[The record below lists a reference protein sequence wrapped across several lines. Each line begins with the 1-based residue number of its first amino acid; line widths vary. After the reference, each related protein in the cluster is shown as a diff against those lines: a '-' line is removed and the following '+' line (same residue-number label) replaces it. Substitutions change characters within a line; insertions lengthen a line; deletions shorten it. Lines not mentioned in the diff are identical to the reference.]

1 MSSSVPAQRVAVYID
16 GFNLYYGL
24 RSKDWRRYYWLDIHS
39 LARNI
44 LRPNQDLVLVR
55 YFTAHITAEPDD
67 PDKPTRQNT
76 YIEALG
82 TLPNVQ
88 IHYGDFRPRT
98 VRCFECGREWS
109 SPEEKMTDVNIAVEA
124 LGDAQDDRFDT
135 AVVISGDSDLVGL
148 VRALRQRYS
157 EKRAIVAFPPGR
169 RSDDLRGAAT
179 ASFTIGRKLIAD
191 SQLPERVSGPDGSVW
206 TRPQHWQ

>member
-1 MSSSVPAQRVAVYID
+1 
-16 GFNLYYGL
+16 
-24 RSKDWRRYYWLDIHS
+24 
-39 LARNI
+39 
-44 LRPNQDLVLVR
+44 
-55 YFTAHITAEPDD
+55 
-67 PDKPTRQNT
+67 
-76 YIEALG
+76 
-82 TLPNVQ
+82 
-88 IHYGDFRPRT
+88 
-98 VRCFECGREWS
+98 
-109 SPEEKMTDVNIAVEA
+109 MTDVNIAVEA

-148 VRALRQRYS
+148 VRALRQRYP

-169 RSDDLRGAAT
+169 RSDDLRSAAT